1 MEQPCSTTVKLYSE
15 LGCCYPLGV
24 TEVQV
29 SGSRARTRQAIVD
42 AAIEVLGRNPAA
54 SLGDIATAAEVGRTT
69 LHRYFAE
76 RSDLLAAVG
85 AEAVTRLGRATA
97 QARIGEGTG
106 ASALRRLC
114 QEYFDLGNLLS
125 LMFTEP
131 GLCVDPAA
139 GGSEGCDPEFAAM
152 VERGHADGT
161 IDPELP
167 ADWLQSL
174 VWSQLYAGWAYLA
187 ETGASRHE
195 VLRLILRTV
204 DGAIAVRPT

>member
-1 MEQPCSTTVKLYSE
+1 MSDQ
-15 LGCCYPLGV
+15 
-24 TEVQV
+24 QV

-54 SLGDIATAAEVGRTT
+54 SLGDIAAAAEVGRTT

-76 RSDLLAAVG
+76 RADLLNAIGTEAG
-85 AEAVTRLGRATA
+85 ARLARATA
-97 QARIGEGTG
+97 QARMADGTG
-106 ASALRRLC
+106 ASAVRRLC

-125 LMFTEP
+125 LIFSEP
-131 GLCVDPAA
+131 ETGTGST
-139 GGSEGCDPEFAAM
+139 GGGCDPEFVAM
-152 VERGHADGT
+152 VARGHRDGT

-167 ADWLQSL
+167 EGWVQSL
-174 VWSQLYAGWAYLA
+174 IWSQLYAGWAYLA

-204 DGAIAVRPT
+204 DGAIAVKPA

>member
-1 MEQPCSTTVKLYSE
+1 
-15 LGCCYPLGV
+15 V
-24 TEVQV
+24 TDAQV

-54 SLGDIATAAEVGRTT
+54 SLGDIATAADVGRTT

-76 RSDLLAAVG
+76 RADLLTAVG
-85 AEAVTRLGRATA
+85 AEAVARLARATA
-97 QARIGEGTG
+97 QARTAEGTG
-106 ASALRRLC
+106 ASGVRRLC
-114 QEYFDLGNLLS
+114 QEYFDLGDLLS
-125 LMFTEP
+125 LIFSEP
-131 GLCVDPAA
+131 ELCADPAT
-139 GGSEGCDPEFAAM
+139 GGPAGCDPAFTAL
-152 VERGHADGT
+152 VERGHRDGS

-167 ADWLQSL
+167 AGWVQSL

-204 DGAIAVRPT
+204 DGAIAARPD